1 MFSAGYQHGS
11 RASCS
16 SPSTDSPK
24 QRKRKPAVKE
34 RRLELAVQVPD
45 CGHDDDRGR
54 ISALAGPP
62 VFIQPLRGGQLK
74 GGCKTTARRISWSL
88 GLSCPLLT
96 ATG

>member
-34 RRLELAVQVPD
+34 RRLELAVQ
-45 CGHDDDRGR
+45 
-54 ISALAGPP
+54 
-62 VFIQPLRGGQLK
+62 LRCLIAATT
-74 GGCKTTARRISWSL
+74 TTAAGSRARRLPCIYAA
-88 GLSCPLLT
+88 P
-96 ATG
+96 

>member
-16 SPSTDSPK
+16 PPSTDSPK

-54 ISALAGPP
+54 ISRAQA
-62 VFIQPLRGGQLK
+62 PLYCSTELN
-74 GGCKTTARRISWSL
+74 SN
-88 GLSCPLLT
+88 
-96 ATG
+96 